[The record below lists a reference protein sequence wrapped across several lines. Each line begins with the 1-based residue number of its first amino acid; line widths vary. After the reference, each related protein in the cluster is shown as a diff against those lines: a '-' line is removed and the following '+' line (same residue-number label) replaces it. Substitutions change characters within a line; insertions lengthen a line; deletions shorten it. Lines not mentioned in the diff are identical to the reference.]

1 MERVFSWTAVMEL
14 IAKLFTIMWLN
25 VFRDKINYNDFAN
38 VAIETMKILNL
49 GKKCSETQFLYLL
62 ENFCF
67 DKSVL
72 TITIVNDKKKK

>member
-49 GKKCSETQFLYLL
+49 GKKCSETQFLYSL

>member
-49 GKKCSETQFLYLL
+49 CKKCSETQFLYLL